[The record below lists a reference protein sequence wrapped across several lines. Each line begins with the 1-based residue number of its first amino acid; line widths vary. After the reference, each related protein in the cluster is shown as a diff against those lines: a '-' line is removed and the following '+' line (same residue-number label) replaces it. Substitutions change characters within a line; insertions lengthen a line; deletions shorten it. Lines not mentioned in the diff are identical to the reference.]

1 MTQFLKSINYDIW
14 NFIQNGSHVPTKV
27 ENGVV
32 IPKPSQEYDKLDKKK
47 TQ

>member
-1 MTQFLKSINYDIW
+1 MNQTEELGFYQG
-14 NFIQNGSHVPTKV
+14 QNGSHVPTKV